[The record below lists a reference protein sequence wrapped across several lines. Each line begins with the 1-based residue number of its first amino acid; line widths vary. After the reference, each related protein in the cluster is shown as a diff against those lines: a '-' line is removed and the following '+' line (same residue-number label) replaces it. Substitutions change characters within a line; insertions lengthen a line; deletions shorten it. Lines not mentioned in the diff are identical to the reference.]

1 VRFCILALTLCAL
14 VVTLAVAQS
23 WTGPYLLSDSL
34 GGIKPSACKEWV
46 FGDTTCM
53 VWQAFDGV
61 RWDVFGKLCSFQNG
75 NGWGPAQWLSGPL
88 NAVNPAVAC
97 VNDGLSG
104 SPVFCCVW
112 EHPANTADIYA
123 QFDTAGQAWSS
134 RVLVGS
140 GKTAGIDSTW
150 PQVMAVRHGN
160 QYDTTWVTWTCL
172 DTDGWHVDY
181 SYNGGDSWAT
191 QAVAVVQ
198 ADTIR
203 HARLGRGHH
212 GLDSGCPLLV
222 WETHGDIFY
231 CEYVGGSWQIP
242 QEVAHSAAL
251 DRNPDVISY
260 SSMPFGF
267 GPWVT
272 WESTRDGDTAIYG
285 TAMDT
290 FSVGRRWCD
299 LGGAG
304 SNFTPC
310 GTPAE
315 YTTDYWYPLAAA
327 WASDR
332 DGNTNVYSRT
342 LFSDHDVRVD
352 SDSAVDINPTLTTL
366 GVTEHWCIWQSDRS
380 GNWDIWGSF
389 VYATGVEENR
399 EPQAKSYNR
408 EQTIVRGV
416 LWLTPATS
424 YKPQA
429 TSLLDISGRK
439 VMELHPGA
447 NDVRS
452 LAPGVYFIRE
462 GLGTKGEGLGKT
474 QKVVVAR

>member
-1 VRFCILALTLCAL
+1 MRFCILALTLCAL
-14 VVTLAVAQS
+14 VPPRAVAQN
-23 WTGPYLLSDSL
+23 WTGPFLLSDSF

-53 VWQAFDGV
+53 VWQAFDGAD
-61 RWDVFGKLCSFQNG
+61 WAVFGKVCSFQNG

-88 NAVNPAVAC
+88 KAVNPAVAC
-97 VNDGLSG
+97 VNDAFSG
-104 SPVFCCVW
+104 RPIFCCVW
-112 EHPANTADIYA
+112 EHPASTADIYA
-123 QFDTAGQAWSS
+123 QFDTGGQAWSS
-134 RVLVGS
+134 RMLVGK

-150 PQVMAVRHGN
+150 PQVTAVRHGSP
-160 QYDTTWVTWTCL
+160 YDTAWVTWTCR
-172 DTDGWHVDY
+172 DTDGWHVEY

-191 QAVAVVQ
+191 PGIAVTQ

-231 CEYVGGSWQIP
+231 SEYVDGSWQTP

-290 FSVGRRWCD
+290 FSVARRWCD
-299 LGGAG
+299 SSGAG

-315 YTTDYWYPLAAA
+315 YTTDYWNPAAVA
-327 WASDR
+327 WVSDR
-332 DGNTNVYSRT
+332 NGSSDIYSRT
-342 LFSDHDVRVD
+342 MFSNQDAPVYTDSVRKT
-352 SDSAVDINPTLTTL
+352 NPTMATL
-366 GVTEHWCIWQSDRS
+366 GVTQHWCIWQTGDQK
-380 GNWDIWGSF
+380 IWGSF
-389 VYATGVEENR
+389 VYATGVEESR
-399 EPQAKSYNR
+399 RPQAMSYNR
-408 EQTIVRGV
+408 EQTVARGV

-424 YKPQA
+424 FKPQA

-439 VMELHPGA
+439 VMGLHPGA
-447 NDVRS
+447 NDVSRLS
-452 LAPGVYFIRE
+452 PGVYFARAVPA
-462 GLGTKGEGLGKT
+462 
-474 QKVVVAR
+474 QVQAQVARKFILTR

>member
-1 VRFCILALTLCAL
+1 
-14 VVTLAVAQS
+14 
-23 WTGPYLLSDSL
+23 
-34 GGIKPSACKEWV
+34 
-46 FGDTTCM
+46 
-53 VWQAFDGV
+53 
-61 RWDVFGKLCSFQNG
+61 
-75 NGWGPAQWLSGPL
+75 
-88 NAVNPAVAC
+88 
-97 VNDGLSG
+97 
-104 SPVFCCVW
+104 
-112 EHPANTADIYA
+112 
-123 QFDTAGQAWSS
+123 
-134 RVLVGS
+134 
-140 GKTAGIDSTW
+140 
-150 PQVMAVRHGN
+150 
-160 QYDTTWVTWTCL
+160 
-172 DTDGWHVDY
+172 
-181 SYNGGDSWAT
+181 
-191 QAVAVVQ
+191 
-198 ADTIR
+198 
-203 HARLGRGHH
+203 
-212 GLDSGCPLLV
+212 
-222 WETHGDIFY
+222 
-231 CEYVGGSWQIP
+231 VGGSWQTP